1 MNNEE
6 RFQQMLSFHKRVR
19 WAGLSKDPEFV
30 QNCQEIVEQ
39 NSDRIEKLLNR
50 IKKYKVLFDYLQEK
64 KDGFFP
70 ALSDES
76 IRIASDFQTITQK
89 LICHYCEC
97 IDIQSNFI
105 LLEKDTLIALSHA
118 EVALLYRHA
127 QVDVVRAF
135 QRLNEID
142 THIRK
147 NDSIYS
153 VEMIRRECHKFKGDL
168 DKKYG
173 INQGPLRDRRNKVA
187 AHWDIKS
194 YIDYFENSKK
204 INRIQIIELS
214 DDMISLAK
222 KYLDC
227 MRTALD
233 NYLMQVDS
241 LLPK

>member
-6 RFQQMLSFHKRVR
+6 RLQEMMSAHRRLR

-30 QNCQEIVEQ
+30 QSCQEIVEQ
-39 NSDRIEKLLNR
+39 NSERIEKLLNR
-50 IKKYKVLFDYLQEK
+50 IEEYKVLFNYLQEK
-64 KDGFFP
+64 KDDFFP

-76 IRIASDFQTITQK
+76 IRIASDFQSITQE
-89 LICHYCEC
+89 LICHFCDC
-97 IDIQSNFI
+97 VDIQSNFI

-127 QVDVVRAF
+127 LVDVVRAF
-135 QRLNEID
+135 QKLNEID
-142 THIRK
+142 SHIRK
-147 NDSIYS
+147 NDNIYS
-153 VEMIRRECHKFKGDL
+153 VEMIRRECHKYKGNL

-173 INQGPLRDRRNKVA
+173 IKNGPLREHRNKVA

-194 YIDYFENSKK
+194 YIDYFEKSKK